1 MTLAAEEQS
10 LWFYEKNG
18 ARIGG
23 VSEQA
28 IVDLISSGSIQH
40 GTLVWCQGLTSWIR
54 VEDSQFAPHVHQ
66 LPPPLT
72 GDSVNNTIV
81 WVLAFAPIIGLFLEG
96 VVAMIVYDGNEYR
109 AEQALLDAKYW
120 YITVLLNIGLSFL
133 DEFRLKK
140 AGQDTSSFRGWV
152 WLVPVYL
159 FQRAKRLKQNQA
171 YFITWMACFALTF
184 FI

>member
-1 MTLAAEEQS
+1 MTLAAEES

-18 ARIGG
+18 ARVGG

-96 VVAMIVYDGNEYR
+96 VVM
-109 AEQALLDAKYW
+109 
-120 YITVLLNIGLSFL
+120 T
-133 DEFRLKK
+133 
-140 AGQDTSSFRGWV
+140 
-152 WLVPVYL
+152 
-159 FQRAKRLKQNQA
+159 QRNLH
-171 YFITWMACFALTF
+171 T
-184 FI
+184 